1 MTMSVTDEPRMP
13 PMRSGWRSEP
23 FVFFAGYDDLTWA
36 QPGDHLIP
44 TTDGPTLVRT
54 ERGDWKPL
62 GDNDV

>member
-1 MTMSVTDEPRMP
+1 MP